1 MAQRT
6 IHMLFATLLA
16 DRMALLDKNRFLMGS
31 ILPDAYIEPTDR
43 KVSHFIKYIPD
54 ENCLYFDF
62 RNFYER
68 FQTEI
73 MNDDLYLGY
82 YAHLVEDAFYRY
94 FLYYEKRFMEKIKRY
109 ELDILH
115 KDYRVLNAYIV
126 KRYTLPSRLEIPK
139 AFEKELLNGITG
151 FDIKKLI
158 HDYQN
163 DIVECSDEKTV
174 LLTECML
181 EEFVSKYIDMLAD
194 ELCSARKGY
203 SMLNV
208 LDYKW
213 ENKT

>member
-6 IHMLFATLLA
+6 IHMLFGTLLA
-16 DRMALLDKNRFLMGS
+16 DRIALLDKNRFLMGS

-82 YAHLVEDAFYRY
+82 SAHLVEDAFYRY

-163 DIVECSDEKTV
+163 DIVECSD
-174 LLTECML
+174 
-181 EEFVSKYIDMLAD
+181 
-194 ELCSARKGY
+194 
-203 SMLNV
+203 
-208 LDYKW
+208 
-213 ENKT
+213 